1 MEYNHII
8 VETREN
14 VGLITLNRP
23 KALNALNKETQG
35 EIIAAAQAFDAD
47 EAIGAIVITGSEKAF
62 AAGADIKE
70 MSSKSSV
77 EMYKADWFAN
87 WDQFVAV
94 RTPVIAAVN
103 GYALGGGCELAM
115 MCDFIIAGEKAKFGQ
130 PEVNLG
136 ITPGMGGS
144 QRLTRAVGKAKAMEM
159 CLTGRMMDAE
169 EAERSGLVAQ
179 IVAPEELLN
188 EALETAKLIAAKS
201 QVTTSM
207 IKEQVNVVYETSLS
221 QGLLFERRT
230 FHSLFASQDQK
241 EGMAAFSEK
250 REPNFKNS

>member
-1 MEYNHII
+1 
-8 VETREN
+8 
-14 VGLITLNRP
+14 
-23 KALNALNKETQG
+23 
-35 EIIAAAQAFDAD
+35 
-47 EAIGAIVITGSEKAF
+47 
-62 AAGADIKE
+62 
-70 MSSKSSV
+70 
-77 EMYKADWFAN
+77 
-87 WDQFVAV
+87 
-94 RTPVIAAVN
+94 
-103 GYALGGGCELAM
+103 AM

-179 IVAPEELLN
+179 IVDPEEMLSK
-188 EALETAKLIAAKS
+188 ALETANLMAAKS

-207 IKEQVNVVYETSLS
+207 IKEQVNVVYESSLS